1 MGLNLDI
8 NLIII
13 LAVSLISIIG
23 FSRPTIIYR
32 LQFNAWQIVNRHEYY
47 RMLSYGLVHGSW
59 MHLLINMFVLYS
71 FGEAVLYYFKAA
83 FDTGSAIRF
92 LILFVSALVVST
104 LMTLLKEKDNPQYNA
119 VGASGAVSAVVFS
132 SILFA
137 PYNPILFFGIIP
149 IPGII
154 FGILYLV
161 YSKYM
166 AGKNVD
172 NIGHDAHYYG
182 ALYGLIFP
190 ILYEPSLA
198 IHFFNRLM
206 SFNF

>member
-1 MGLNLDI
+1 MNLSLSI

-13 LAVSLISIIG
+13 IAISVVSIIG
-23 FSRPTIIYR
+23 FGRPIIVYR
-32 LQFNAWQIVNRHEYY
+32 LQFNAWQIIHRKEYY
-47 RMLSYGLVHGSW
+47 RILSYGFVHGNW

-83 FDTGSAIRF
+83 YITGSAIRY
-92 LILFVSALVVST
+92 LILFVSALVIST
-104 LMTLLKEKDNPQYNA
+104 LVTLKKEKDNPNYNA
-119 VGASGAVSAVVFS
+119 VGASGAVSAVVFA

-149 IPGII
+149 VPGII

-166 AGKNVD
+166 AGKNID

-190 ILYEPSLA
+190 ILYEPKLA
-198 IHFFNRLM
+198 IHFINQLL

>member
-1 MGLNLDI
+1 MNLSLNI

-13 LAVSLISIIG
+13 IVVSLISIAG
-23 FSRPTIIYR
+23 FSRPVIVDR
-32 LQFNAWQIVNRHEYY
+32 LRFNAWQIINRNEYY

-83 FDTGSAIRF
+83 FVTGAAIRY
-92 LILFVSALVVST
+92 LILFVSALGIST
-104 LMTLLKEKDNPQYNA
+104 LATLIKEKDNPHYNA

-149 IPGII
+149 VPGII
-154 FGILYLV
+154 FGVLYLI
-161 YSKYM
+161 YSKSM
-166 AGKNVD
+166 AGKNLD